1 MHYKLFFILL
11 FFSNLMS
18 QSLYNNI
25 IGSNS
30 FIGSARST
38 AIGNTHLLNSTG
50 SSNTRFNPAKLIEYN
65 NIILDFQ
72 YDRNS
77 TFERWS
83 MPFRDNFD
91 EFLIYGD
98 YVANKFDYNNLKGG
112 IIINNSDILQLSFG
126 LSAYPLTNFHYFYSE
141 EVRGK
146 YPANNELYSR
156 DPIVGYHHYKTKGTY
171 NTIACGIGTKYILI
185 KTPQNLLELQIGTS
199 LNMIQASKQSINQYI
214 DTLYSDVSNLSNYD
228 EIESLNELPG
238 LQFFVMS
245 TNITYN
251 SNMKLGL
258 SFEQV
263 AKSKI
268 IQYIKP
274 EMTSIAFSHLSN
286 KKNNMSIH
294 FEFNNIAYK
303 KHLFLISE
311 LNNLNIQ
318 DYKKYKFG
326 FEFFTQSGT
335 AIRGGLSY
343 NTSNLPFI
351 KPISIFTYGAGKTLG
366 KITID
371 FAGTYVIYDY
381 LHPDLFPVA
390 DEIRNE
396 YDRVIETQTNLQ
408 ILVHY
413 QF

>member
-1 MHYKLFFILL
+1 
-11 FFSNLMS
+11 
-18 QSLYNNI
+18 
-25 IGSNS
+25 
-30 FIGSARST
+30 
-38 AIGNTHLLNSTG
+38 
-50 SSNTRFNPAKLIEYN
+50 
-65 NIILDFQ
+65 
-72 YDRNS
+72 
-77 TFERWS
+77 
-83 MPFRDNFD
+83 
-91 EFLIYGD
+91 
-98 YVANKFDYNNLKGG
+98 
-112 IIINNSDILQLSFG
+112 
-126 LSAYPLTNFHYFYSE
+126 
-141 EVRGK
+141 
-146 YPANNELYSR
+146 
-156 DPIVGYHHYKTKGTY
+156 
-171 NTIACGIGTKYILI
+171 ACGIGTKYILI

-351 KPISIFTYGAGKTLG
+351 KPISIFTYGAGKT
-366 KITID
+366 
-371 FAGTYVIYDY
+371 
-381 LHPDLFPVA
+381 
-390 DEIRNE
+390 
-396 YDRVIETQTNLQ
+396 
-408 ILVHY
+408 
-413 QF
+413 